1 MKFEL
6 KCQSLY
12 YVLQVYKE
20 ANFRLQMSSAFD
32 DEGQFDWLRKL
43 QEHVTMVYQE
53 SSLLVSDNEKNQ
65 VSRLSLFTSSSVTL
79 TSRMSRITKG
89 NDMMFTVFYKLMSS
103 FSNDSSGWFALLFS
117 CKLITASLGSHL
129 TISTII
135 RGFSSA
141 LMIASEEI
149 SINESF
155 ERNSHQL
162 LKLSWDD
169 LTNILCVI
177 KTSLST
183 RHVLQLS
190 QLQIESISVNLLTAF
205 LSSIDDDKQKCSI
218 IYRQSAGPPI
228 DNMIV
233 LENSLLM
240 DIPIPPALQHPGTD
254 GRGKRISSRRYED
267 LIVAIFE
274 NSLEIPESPNF
285 RFEINDHCRNSD
297 EKISPHREATSIKSL
312 EYQFME
318 DVAEIFVASK
328 VTLVACQRR
337 IHPYLIRVLQRS
349 GIICLPRLSIRFC
362 GALQRMSGARQLL
375 SFPISRSRAP
385 IQPQS
390 LGYLASL
397 QFRVIYGRKYVM
409 ACAKMDNADA
419 DSYNGFNSYE
429 QMRLTHLLDSSSA
442 DEIQS
447 RKSPMSTVVV
457 TAPSEIQCGEL
468 QIALENVAADLTTL
482 LNHPYVLPGAG
493 LWQAYTAKRIKERL
507 LASVPSSSGTSNSPE
522 KFSIGG
528 KEEIKRAV
536 EIFVKC
542 LDDSSQ
548 IIGGLVDSSSSIRD
562 ENGGDLSFTLPDSKT
577 RRDIVDILFH
587 NPVKNCTV
595 RSSPCINDSDD
606 ERGIYSDK
614 IFLIADA
621 LEPLL
626 PSLNALQL
634 AVDTAICVL
643 DLDGAMI
650 SHPIEV
656 TKNYS

>member
-1 MKFEL
+1 
-6 KCQSLY
+6 
-12 YVLQVYKE
+12 
-20 ANFRLQMSSAFD
+20 
-32 DEGQFDWLRKL
+32 
-43 QEHVTMVYQE
+43 MVYQE

-65 VSRLSLFTSSSVTL
+65 VSRLSFFTSSSVTL
-79 TSRMSRITKG
+79 TKRMSRINNG

-103 FSNDSSGWFALLFS
+103 LSNDSSGWFALLFS

-135 RGFSSA
+135 RGFSLA

-155 ERNSHQL
+155 NRNSHQL

-169 LTNILCVI
+169 LTLCVI
-177 KTSLST
+177 KTSLSK
-183 RHVLQLS
+183 RHVLQLN

-228 DNMIV
+228 ENMIV

-254 GRGKRISSRRYED
+254 GRGKRTSSRRYDD
-267 LIVAIFE
+267 LVVAIFE

-285 RFEINDHCRNSD
+285 CFEINDHCRNSD
-297 EKISPHREATSIKSL
+297 EKIFPHRDATSIKSL

-375 SFPISRSRAP
+375 SFPISRIRAP

-397 QFRVIYGRKYVM
+397 HFRVIYGRKYVV
-409 ACAKMDNADA
+409 ACAKIDNADA

-429 QMRLTHLLDSSSA
+429 QMRLTRLLDSPCA

-457 TAPSEIQCGEL
+457 TAPSETQCGEL

-507 LASVPSSSGTSNSPE
+507 LATASSSSGASNSP
-522 KFSIGG
+522 KKYSIGG
-528 KEEIKRAV
+528 KEEIKRAA

-542 LDDSSQ
+542 LDDTSQ
-548 IIGGLVDSSSSIRD
+548 IIGGLVDVSSSIRD
-562 ENGGDLSFTLPDSKT
+562 ENGGDLSFTLPDSQT
-577 RRDIVDILFH
+577 RGDIVDIIFH

-595 RSSPCINDSDD
+595 RSSPCINNSYH
-606 ERGIYSDK
+606 ERGIYSGK
-614 IFLIADA
+614 MSLIADA

-634 AVDTAICVL
+634 AVDTAISVL